1 MQGDVPIFARAH
13 GTLMGAAIGDALGMP
28 SQTLPVDQIKARYG
42 QITDFVAPY
51 DNHPVSHGL
60 HAGQVTDDTEQT
72 LLLARRLILGQ
83 GQIDDAE
90 LAKDLLS
97 WEAQVKD
104 RGLRDLL
111 GPSSKAALDAML
123 SGTPIT
129 ETGRNG
135 TTNGAAMRITPIGIA
150 FRVEPISDF
159 VDEVQSACRLTH
171 NTREAIAAAAA
182 VAAVVSAGLE
192 GRGLE
197 AALEAAL
204 KAAEEGQRRGYSVGD
219 AAMAD
224 RIRDAL
230 TFAGQCQT
238 AADLAKVTGTSV
250 ASHES
255 VAAAFG
261 LVRMAKG
268 DPWQAALMAANIGDD
283 TDTIGSIC
291 CAMAGACAGINA
303 FPPSAVKMVNSV
315 NTLLLEEIAYALLA
329 LRDVATSKHQRV
341 GAGE

>member
-197 AALEAAL
+197 AALEAAPFATARWL
-204 KAAEEGQRRGYSVGD
+204 KGEAK
-219 AAMAD
+219 AMAEFESFNRANLAKD
-224 RIRDAL
+224 RDGDLVFMAKSPWDVNYQVENNPEL
-230 TFAGQCQT
+230 TF
-238 AADLAKVTGTSV
+238 
-250 ASHES
+250 
-255 VAAAFG
+255 
-261 LVRMAKG
+261 
-268 DPWQAALMAANIGDD
+268 
-283 TDTIGSIC
+283 
-291 CAMAGACAGINA
+291 
-303 FPPSAVKMVNSV
+303 SATK
-315 NTLLLEEIAYALLA
+315 E
-329 LRDVATSKHQRV
+329 R
-341 GAGE
+341 